1 MPLSDR
7 LRGTSF
13 IPSSLPPGLV
23 LRPDILLGHNIPQ
36 PLHGVA
42 PRVVLGTSWWNKT
55 RQEAYRST
63 DYHCFSC
70 GVHKTRAKL
79 RQWLEGHELYEIDYA
94 KGRAKYLETVPLC
107 HCCHNFIHDGR
118 LLAML
123 EKGEIHHSKYVTIIQ
138 HGEEVLCKAGLK
150 RLSLVER
157 DRLILEGELME
168 WSKWRLRI
176 GRNLYQP
183 RFKSL
188 EEWKEHHGFNNV
200 VG

>member
-1 MPLSDR
+1 MPLSDK
-7 LRGTSF
+7 LRAASF
-13 IPSSLPPGLV
+13 KPDVIPYWLV
-23 LRPDILLGHNIPQ
+23 LRPDILLHPNIPA

-42 PRVVLGTSWWNKT
+42 PRVVLGRKWWDKT

-63 DYHCFSC
+63 DCHCLAC
-70 GVHKTRAKL
+70 GVHKTKAKL

-94 KGRAKYLETVPLC
+94 RGRAKYIETVPLC
-107 HCCHNFIHDGR
+107 HLCHCYIHDGR
-118 LLAML
+118 LLALL

-138 HGEEVLCKAGLK
+138 HGEEVLRRAGLK

-168 WSKWRLRI
+168 WGKWRLRI
-176 GRNLYQP
+176 GRNLYPP

-188 EEWKEHHGFNNV
+188 EEWREFHDRKSEG
-200 VG
+200 